1 MKVHNIPKVIQVTQT
16 GGSPID
22 TCTITILVE
31 DTSNKKKL
39 KAQHGLSLHLDA
51 SSQDA
56 RIKIV
61 FDSGPSQKILSNNL
75 KALNLKLNDLDVITV
90 SHGHYDHTDG
100 LPEIIRR
107 THFRIPV
114 IFHPRLFA
122 PKFAY
127 KPNLTYIGPS
137 YKQSSITDNAV
148 SITNRKP
155 LSITNGIMIT
165 GEIPLTTDFEKPHN
179 LWKMG
184 NEGIVPDLMID
195 EQALIIDV
203 EKKGIVVVTGCA
215 HRGII
220 NTIRYAKKICNRR
233 HVHAIVGGFH
243 LSKASDKVIQSTVAE
258 LNMIDPD
265 FLYPSHCSGAETVKM
280 LCEHFG
286 DRCQPV
292 KTGDNMTFQS

>member
-1 MKVHNIPKVIQVTQT
+1 MHNIPKVIQVTQT

-22 TCTITILVE
+22 VCTITILVE
-31 DTSNKKKL
+31 DTSRKKKL
-39 KAQHGLSLHLDA
+39 KAQHGLSLYLEA

-56 RIKIV
+56 RIRIV
-61 FDSGPSQKILSNNL
+61 FDTGPSQKILSNNL
-75 KALNLKLNDLDVITV
+75 NSLNLKLNDVDAIAV

-100 LPEIIRR
+100 LPEIIKR
-107 THFRIPV
+107 TPFHIPV
-114 IFHPRLFA
+114 IFHPSLFA

-137 YKQSSITDNAV
+137 YKQPSITDNAV
-148 SITNRKP
+148 SITNIKP

-165 GEIPLTTDFEKPHN
+165 GEIPLKTDFEKPYN

-184 NEGIVPDLMID
+184 NEGIEQDLMID

-203 EKKGIVVVTGCA
+203 NKKGIVVVTGCA

-220 NTIRYAKKICNRR
+220 NTIRYAKRICNRG

-243 LSKASDKVIQSTVAE
+243 LSKASHRVIQSTVAE
-258 LNMIDPD
+258 LNVIEPD
-265 FLYPSHCSGAETVKM
+265 FLYPCHCTGAEAIKM

-292 KTGDNMTFQS
+292 KTGDNIILQ